1 MSNYITCHLMGGLGN
16 QLFQIFSTISY
27 GMKYQRKII
36 FQYSD
41 SLFIGK
47 VRPTYWNSFLSNLK
61 GFTTFNNS
69 NGISNDK
76 LMLFPRFN
84 ENGFQFQEIPN
95 FNEQYL
101 MLFGYFQSYKYFE
114 EYKNNLFS
122 FLKLT
127 TQIENIKTNYVHYF
141 NTDKHSISMHFR
153 LGDYKDIQN
162 FHPLMPYEYYEN
174 ALKHIITTRH
184 ENIMYDVLYFCE
196 KEDNIAVNNIIENLK
211 KMYPQTNFIKI
222 DDEIDDWK
230 QMLLMSSCNDN
241 IVANSTFSW
250 WGAYFNMNP
259 DKIVCYPY
267 KWFGPS
273 ANHDVSD
280 LFPSSWQK
288 ILFEKV

>member
-1 MSNYITCHLMGGLGN
+1 MGGLGN

>member
-1 MSNYITCHLMGGLGN
+1 MGGLGN

-114 EYKNNLFS
+114 EYKNTLFS

-241 IVANSTFSW
+241 IIANSTFSW